1 MKRDDEVSW
10 SRLGRIEKLFLV
22 LMAIWALLYFTGM
35 GQRYQMAT
43 ALSAIFMGMLAI
55 VKVGRMAMRNLIWR
69 LRNRLI
75 VAYLFIAVVPIVLIL
90 ALMLVTSYALIG
102 QMAVYLVNRELD
114 NRMRTLSFPA
124 ETLDACA
131 GQGSADCPHPI
142 AADAAAGVSQFRNA
156 GHRRANV
163 SLSGG
168 LQTVFAARAVEKRQ
182 RPDHQERR
190 RSRTS
195 IRMGALRT
203 GRQRGDHSGADHVRT
218 AGEPGAGHRRRHISR
233 VHPATVKIARAGCG
247 ERSGYP
253 R

>member
-35 GQRYQMAT
+35 GQKYQLAT

-55 VKVGRMAMRNLIWR
+55 VKIGRMAMHNLIWR

-102 QMAVYLVNRELD
+102 QMAVYLVNRELK

-124 ETLDACA
+124 ETLT
-131 GQGSADCPHPI
+131 
-142 AADAAAGVSQFRNA
+142 
-156 GHRRANV
+156 RAPARDP
-163 SLSGG
+163 
-168 LQTVFAARAVEKRQ
+168 QTA
-182 RPDHQERR
+182 
-190 RSRTS
+190 
-195 IRMGALRT
+195 
-203 GRQRGDHSGADHVRT
+203 
-218 AGEPGAGHRRRHISR
+218 
-233 VHPATVKIARAGCG
+233 
-247 ERSGYP
+247 
-253 R
+253 